1 MKRVILFF
9 FLFLGLLQVSFA
21 QNDKLVP
28 LSVYPSVKNVASL
41 IRSINK
47 KLLPFK
53 GRVASKSLVD
63 LLGYIDSGSTYDSD
77 ESEADKAKSSPTDD
91 AIFYVSETNKSA
103 VLSLLNIAKEQSL
116 YDTIRYRILLSQS
129 LSDKHLYNL
138 HVIDLKSPSAIPF
151 LSFTNVRSGMSR
163 DGNPVFL
170 LNLTRDAA
178 SAFTKL
184 TYDEVDNNIVFLLY
198 GEFLTSMFVN
208 SGVSS
213 LKIELPQ
220 EMSADKAE
228 EVVRH
233 LNSSAVSE
241 ASLAPLYRAQYVI
254 GDTLTYRFTAKQGES
269 ELKNSHTFQLIP
281 RLVNDKITRI
291 ECIPDIS
298 YPMYEEAGKSDKAFQ
313 EIIDQARYLFR
324 KNSVMIET
332 DLSTHTTVSKLKD
345 QEAFSKG
352 MESYLIA
359 NADQYGA
366 SKEEMKMFSKQMVE
380 ELLDRQSSFF
390 SSDNMAL
397 QLPELTVMTVLDNFF
412 LEGQTQGTCYFPC
425 VNNLV
430 DYTITNK
437 DNGYVIALKSKDKN
451 SPAFENYV
459 YYIDKQGLIQRVEYQ
474 WTANP
479 KAKEKSESG
488 ADGDG
493 YSFLIE
499 RVR

>member
-53 GRVASKSLVD
+53 GRVTSKSLID
-63 LLGYIDSGSTYDSD
+63 LLGYIDSGSTYDSE
-77 ESEADKAKSSPTDD
+77 ESEADKAKNSPTDD

-103 VLSLLNIAKEQSL
+103 VLSLLNIAKEHSL
-116 YDTIRYRILLSQS
+116 YDTTHYRILLSQS
-129 LSDKHLYNL
+129 FSDKNLYNL
-138 HVIDLKSPSAIPF
+138 HVIDLKSPSAIPS
-151 LSFTNVRSGMSR
+151 LSFTDVRSGMSR
-163 DGNPVFL
+163 DGNPVFM
-170 LNLTRDAA
+170 LNITRDAA

-208 SGVSS
+208 SGVST
-213 LKIELPQ
+213 LNLELPQ

-233 LNSSAVSE
+233 LNLSAVSE

-254 GDTLTYRFTAKQGES
+254 GDTLTYRFTAKQGGS
-269 ELKNSHTFQLIP
+269 ELKNSHIFQLIP

-313 EIIDQARYLFR
+313 KIIDQARYLFR
-324 KNSVMIET
+324 KNSVMVET

-359 NADQYGA
+359 NAEQYGA

-380 ELLDRQSSFF
+380 ELLDKQSSFF

-459 YYIDKQGLIQRVEYQ
+459 YYIDKQGLIQRLEYQ